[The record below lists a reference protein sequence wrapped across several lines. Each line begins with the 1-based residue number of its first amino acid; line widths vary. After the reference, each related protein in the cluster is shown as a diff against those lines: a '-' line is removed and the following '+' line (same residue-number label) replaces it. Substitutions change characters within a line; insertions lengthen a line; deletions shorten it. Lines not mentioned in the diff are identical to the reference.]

1 MPKYLVKTINQDFIF
16 LQGQINSK
24 GTRKK
29 KLVYDLKEKQYAFFK
44 YQGDGYI
51 VSEACSEKMS
61 YEIANILGYPCAK
74 IEFAK
79 DEDGIL
85 GVLNQLFVGNTND
98 GREHVDAIVYL
109 KGKYKER
116 NEYYTIDNI
125 KSTLDKLNESLFNDF
140 IKIMIFD
147 ALVGE
152 QDRHEENWGISII
165 QGKYKM
171 SPLYDNGCNLL
182 REFKDEN
189 YAQKYYSEKKDFNAY
204 IKNSKTYIYKNNEKK
219 RFKHF
224 ELIEFL
230 YSCYSEVVKQE
241 LDNLNKLTNDIIS
254 EIVES
259 IPDDLM
265 TLEHKEFIK
274 KYLKKRR
281 DILLKIGGD

>member
-1 MPKYLVKTINQDFIF
+1 
-16 LQGQINSK
+16 
-24 GTRKK
+24 
-29 KLVYDLKEKQYAFFK
+29 
-44 YQGDGYI
+44 
-51 VSEACSEKMS
+51 MS

-85 GVLNQLFVGNTND
+85 GVLNYLFVGNTND

>member
-1 MPKYLVKTINQDFIF
+1 
-16 LQGQINSK
+16 
-24 GTRKK
+24 
-29 KLVYDLKEKQYAFFK
+29 
-44 YQGDGYI
+44 
-51 VSEACSEKMS
+51 
-61 YEIANILGYPCAK
+61 
-74 IEFAK
+74 
-79 DEDGIL
+79 
-85 GVLNQLFVGNTND
+85 
-98 GREHVDAIVYL
+98 
-109 KGKYKER
+109 
-116 NEYYTIDNI
+116 
-125 KSTLDKLNESLFNDF
+125 
-140 IKIMIFD
+140 MIFD